1 MCVFFCALWFS
12 DVRAQPSAQLSG
24 NVVDA
29 TGLPLAGATVTLRG
43 AVGKETLTNA
53 EGQFDFQGLAGG
65 KYELTASTHGF
76 GPVRQTI
83 QIAAGERSTVS
94 FALTVALLEHTVV
107 TAEKTGAVDAQA
119 TPIAVSVLPGDTLA
133 RMQAHTVEQVAGL
146 APGVTF
152 SQNTGLA
159 QLTIRGIGTNAV
171 LTGSD
176 PSSAVYLDGV
186 YLARPAMALADFLEV
201 DRVEVLRGPQGT
213 LYGRNS
219 LGGAIN
225 LISRAP
231 ANEVEASVRLAGGI
245 DDVFRTEARVSGPIV
260 REKVMGSASF
270 LRGVRDGDV
279 RDLEHPDH
287 SLGGEDVIAA
297 RGQLR
302 IVFNPRSE
310 LHLSGDVNHR
320 DPTPLFYNKILA
332 VKPGFQ
338 VDNPADLHEVRASFP
353 AEGETFQSGASA
365 RFTFNVTPSIQVTSL
380 SAFRNEDFDALFD
393 EDISELDIYRT
404 RVHEIQHQV
413 SEELTIA
420 SRNQRVTWI
429 GGLFLFDEVSRMPS
443 SVRLPQPGIDYRFDP
458 RVDADAGAIFGQASA
473 RLTSRVT
480 ATAGLRYTHER
491 KTIDNSGGL
500 YTLDAQASLVP
511 GSSYAYTDAI
521 SNDAW
526 TPKFAVEM
534 RVRENVLAYGS
545 AARGFKSG
553 GFSPTSTEAGLGF
566 APEFAWSYEGGL
578 KTDLRGGRAR
588 LNVAAFYTDYTDL
601 QVQTT
606 IRPEVV
612 AFSNAA
618 ESTIQGVEVEAQTL
632 LGDAV
637 QVGGHVALLD
647 TRYDRYIA
655 IGVGGVTGDV
665 AGNKLNNSPEWSGR
679 TWIDWTRS
687 IGRSNSLS
695 IRADATWKT
704 TVFFTPF
711 NDSIQRQSPL
721 GLLDV
726 SAQFGPKHQRWSI
739 GAYTRNLTN
748 EDYITGTNAA
758 PPTAIGSRPGV
769 PRQVGVQLAD

>member
-1 MCVFFCALWFS
+1 MIS
-12 DVRAQPSAQLSG
+12 
-24 NVVDA
+24 
-29 TGLPLAGATVTLRG
+29 
-43 AVGKETLTNA
+43 K
-53 EGQFDFQGLAGG
+53 
-65 KYELTASTHGF
+65 
-76 GPVRQTI
+76 
-83 QIAAGERSTVS
+83 
-94 FALTVALLEHTVV
+94 
-107 TAEKTGAVDAQA
+107 
-119 TPIAVSVLPGDTLA
+119 
-133 RMQAHTVEQVAGL
+133 
-146 APGVTF
+146 APT
-152 SQNTGLA
+152 
-159 QLTIRGIGTNAV
+159 
-171 LTGSD
+171 
-176 PSSAVYLDGV
+176 
-186 YLARPAMALADFLEV
+186 
-201 DRVEVLRGPQGT
+201 
-213 LYGRNS
+213 
-219 LGGAIN
+219 
-225 LISRAP
+225 
-231 ANEVEASVRLAGGI
+231 NEVEASVRLAAGT
-245 DDVFRTEARVSGPIV
+245 DDIFRTEARVSGPIV

-287 SLGGEDVIAA
+287 PLGGEDVIAA

-302 IVFNPRSE
+302 VVFSPRSE
-310 LHLSGDVNHR
+310 LQLSGDVNHR

-338 VDNPADLHEVRASFP
+338 VDDPADLHEVRTSFP

-365 RFTFNVTPSIQVTSL
+365 RFTFNLTPSIQVTSL
-380 SAFRNEDFDALFD
+380 SAFRNEDYDVLID
-393 EDISELDIYRT
+393 EDITELDLDRT

-420 SRNQRVTWI
+420 SRSQQVTWI
-429 GGLFLFDEVSRMPS
+429 AGLFLFDEVSRMPS
-443 SVRLPQPGIDYRFDP
+443 SVQLPEFGVDYQFDP
-458 RVDADAGAIFGQASA
+458 RVDADASAIFGQASA

-500 YTLDAQASLVP
+500 YTLDAQAILLP
-511 GSSYAYTDAI
+511 DSSYAYTDAI
-521 SNDAW
+521 SDDAW
-526 TPKFAVEM
+526 TPKFGVEM

-566 APEFAWSYEGGL
+566 APEFAWSYEGGV

-588 LNVAAFYTDYTDL
+588 LNVAVFHTDYTDL

-606 IRPEVV
+606 IRPEVI

-618 ESTIQGVEVEAQTL
+618 EATIQGVEVEAQTL

-665 AGNKLNNSPEWSGR
+665 AFNKLNNSPEWSGR
-679 TWIDWTRS
+679 TWVDWTRS
-687 IGRSNSLS
+687 IGRSNSVSL
-695 IRADATWKT
+695 RADATWRT

-711 NDSIQRQSPL
+711 NDTIQRQGPL

-739 GAYTRNLTN
+739 GAYARNVTN
-748 EDYITGTNAA
+748 EDYITGTNAG
-758 PPTAIGSRPGV
+758 PPPAIGGRPGA
-769 PRQVGVQLAD
+769 PRQVGVQLALER